1 MLNMDSHYSSIVIS
15 QGNEEICI
23 SLLLFSGSETWP
35 YARNIIMRFPFYP
48 PNRTHY
54 FQLDVISN
62 LVVIKWLLDGPSVWP
77 IINMII
83 QSPLHYSVLY
93 EMAVIQRECLDVCL
107 GKGCRKLISSIQRGH
122 NDSQQRVEHS
132 KQLWGI
138 ADRVLIKALSLVK
151 TSHTF
156 HISLL
161 KQATFKQTPT
171 HVV

>member
-1 MLNMDSHYSSIVIS
+1 MR
-15 QGNEEICI
+15 EI
-23 SLLLFSGSETWP
+23 SLCASLSTP
-35 YARNIIMRFPFYP
+35 Q
-48 PNRTHY
+48 NRTHY

-151 TSHTF
+151 TSHTL

-171 HVV
+171 HVVLKLTLTSLKQSKCFVSHKLNNVTAGEITTY